1 MIYIGEGVLHLADDV
16 TVESGGE
23 IPRDWIDA
31 NKDAIQSLT
40 DRGLTDGKPS
50 EKKQVSGNNQEEI
63 KRLNSEIKRLESE
76 LKKSVDKKSVEIIK
90 ELETEI
96 EKLSSIESENQES
109 IEILSEEI
117 SDINIYVESLKK
129 QIIDLGEIPVEP
141 IEKSEEK
148 KSLLGKIFGKGK

>member
-1 MIYIGEGVLHLADDV
+1 
-16 TVESGGE
+16 
-23 IPRDWIDA
+23 
-31 NKDAIQSLT
+31 
-40 DRGLTDGKPS
+40 
-50 EKKQVSGNNQEEI
+50 
-63 KRLNSEIKRLESE
+63 